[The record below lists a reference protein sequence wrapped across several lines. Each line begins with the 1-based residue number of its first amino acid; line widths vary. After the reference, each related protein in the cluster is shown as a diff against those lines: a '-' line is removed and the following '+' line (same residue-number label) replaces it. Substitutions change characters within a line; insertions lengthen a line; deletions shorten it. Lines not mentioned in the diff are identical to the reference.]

1 MPTTPPTGELTHT
14 INIIQRGMFAAVLA
28 IIAAAVVCTLRDQL
42 LITYPLL
49 AAIVGLL
56 WLQSVVVL
64 RLPKAINQ
72 AAEQHG
78 IPPILPRPT
87 TPRS

>member
-1 MPTTPPTGELTHT
+1 MPTTPPPSELTST
-14 INIIQRGMFAAVLA
+14 INTIQRGTFAAVLA
-28 IIAAAVVCTLRDQL
+28 VITATVVCTLRDQF

-49 AAIVGLL
+49 AVLGGLL

-78 IPPILPRPT
+78 MPPILPST

>member
-1 MPTTPPTGELTHT
+1 MPTAPPPSELTRT
-14 INIIQRGMFAAVLA
+14 INTIQRGMFAVVLA
-28 IIAAAVVCTLRDQL
+28 VIAATVIATLRDQL

-49 AAIVGLL
+49 AVVVGLL

-78 IPPILPRPT
+78 GPPLLPGT
-87 TPRS
+87 APRS

>member
-1 MPTTPPTGELTHT
+1 MPTAPPAGELTRT
-14 INIIQRGMFAAVLA
+14 INTIQRGMFAAVLVVVV
-28 IIAAAVVCTLRDQL
+28 AAAVCALRDQL

-49 AAIVGLL
+49 AVVAGLL

-64 RLPKAINQ
+64 RLPRAINQ

-78 IPPILPRPT
+78 GPPLLPGT
-87 TPRS
+87 APRS

>member
-1 MPTTPPTGELTHT
+1 MPTVPPPSELTRT
-14 INIIQRGMFAAVLA
+14 INTIQRGMFAAVLVV
-28 IIAAAVVCTLRDQL
+28 IAATAASALRDQL

-49 AAIVGLL
+49 AVVAGLL

-78 IPPILPRPT
+78 GPPLLPGT
-87 TPRS
+87 AARS